1 MKNGFAQAMAW
12 LHTWGGLLMG
22 WLLFVVCV
30 SGTISCFDGELDDS
44 TVDRMK
50 RHIAECRGCFD
61 RSDFERRFLA
71 AVQAVRDG
79 GLCPGALRDRIL
91 AALRAEGWQG

>member
-1 MKNGFAQAMAW
+1 MMHEQARPSMDCAGAKER
-12 LHTWGGLLMG
+12 LFDLL
-22 WLLFVVCV
+22 
-30 SGTISCFDGELDDS
+30 DGELDD
-44 TVDRMK
+44 TTMDRMR

-71 AVQAVRDG
+71 AVQAVRDA
-79 GLCPGALRDRIL
+79 GLCPGALRERVL

>member
-1 MKNGFAQAMAW
+1 MTQEQAHPAMDCAGAKER
-12 LHTWGGLLMG
+12 LFDLL
-22 WLLFVVCV
+22 
-30 SGTISCFDGELDDS
+30 DDELDDT

-71 AVQAVRDG
+71 AVQAVRSG
-79 GLCPGALRDRIL
+79 GLCPGRLRDRVI

>member
-1 MKNGFAQAMAW
+1 MTQEQARPAMDCAGAKER
-12 LHTWGGLLMG
+12 LFDLL
-22 WLLFVVCV
+22 
-30 SGTISCFDGELDDS
+30 DDELDDT
-44 TVDRMK
+44 TVDRMR

-71 AVQAVRDG
+71 AVQAVRTG
-79 GLCPGALRDRIL
+79 GLCPGRLRDRVI